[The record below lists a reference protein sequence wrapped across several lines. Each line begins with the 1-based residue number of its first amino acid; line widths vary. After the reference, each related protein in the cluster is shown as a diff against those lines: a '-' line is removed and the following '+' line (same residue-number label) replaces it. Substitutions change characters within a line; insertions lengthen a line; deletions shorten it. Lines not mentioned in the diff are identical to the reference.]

1 MDTASNASEL
11 RPGDVLRRI
20 GVVVLKAY
28 MLGNMEKSVSSV
40 VGNSGSEDGKVR
52 IVRKYTMR

>member
-1 MDTASNASEL
+1 
-11 RPGDVLRRI
+11 
-20 GVVVLKAY
+20 